1 MERFCRI
8 CLKQADV
15 TCTCEK
21 NLFLCFEDLV
31 THLRTSDGQHKP
43 TSLKIIRDEF
53 YKKCNF
59 NLEKINKAKSNLICR
74 SNYMIEVILW
84 ITETQLSAIS
94 KNYDSIKNILKNKDF
109 SDEFLQMVDEY
120 GNVKIKEYELD
131 DFNEIAKNYL
141 SVLINESEFLS
152 SALNPRIIKDKSRKS
167 KEKSKN
173 FKDLKVKI
181 DRFKLELNKINQ
193 KIDEEIESNKKISII
208 KNHNPSVIVKELERD
223 YKLFLQGHTRQ
234 INSIAMTSDNKY
246 IISGSHDK
254 TIRIWNLLEKRQETV
269 LEGHTSSVT
278 SIAITSDNKYIISG
292 S

>member
-1 MERFCRI
+1 MGGFCGI
-8 CLKQADV
+8 CPKQADV

-21 NLFLCFEDLV
+21 NLSLCFKDFA
-31 THLRTSDGQHKP
+31 THLETSEGQHKP
-43 TSLKIIRDEF
+43 INLKMFKFVE
-53 YKKCNF
+53 KCNL
-59 NLEKINKAKSNLICR
+59 NLEKINKAKSNLICK
-74 SNYMIEVILW
+74 SNYMIDVILW

-152 SALNPRIIKDKSRKS
+152 SALNPRIIKDKNSKL

-181 DRFKLELNKINQ
+181 ERFKLELNKINQ
-193 KIDEEIESNKKISII
+193 EIDEEETESNKKISII
-208 KNHNPSVIVKELERD
+208 KNHDPSVIVKELERD
-223 YKLFLQGHTRQ
+223 YKLFL
-234 INSIAMTSDNKY
+234 
-246 IISGSHDK
+246 
-254 TIRIWNLLEKRQETV
+254 
-269 LEGHTSSVT
+269 EGHKGAV
-278 SIAITSDNKYIISG
+278 
-292 S
+292 